1 MVTKSSVLPLQR
13 MEKFVNFFFFMNS
26 LVKVTNLILTNANA
40 CDNNYFNIMCHNRME
55 YREKYSQVA
64 TPV

>member
-1 MVTKSSVLPLQR
+1 MVTKSSVLLLQR

-40 CDNNYFNIMCHNRME
+40 CDNTFNIMCDNRME
-55 YREKYSQVA
+55 YR
-64 TPV
+64 